1 METSSDR
8 SRGSAVEAIE
18 LDRLGVPM
26 AANPAHEAIEI
37 ILISA
42 RDGAGTTGY
51 GEIAAAPGR
60 FALAR
65 SMGACAIGRDPYQLA
80 QLRADWEVAGR
91 PASDEARAVS
101 GGIETALA
109 DLRARQAGVPLFVML
124 GGRRVDRIPI
134 VRRLHPG
141 TDPVGM
147 AGQAL
152 ELAHQGFA
160 TFVVANGGR
169 TGNDMACLRAL
180 RRQLGPEAN
189 LRVDLAGRASVACA
203 RSLVAGCADL
213 WPEMIVDPADTL
225 AGLARLRQQARVPV
239 AAAVPARD
247 VPGLAEAVRAEALDI
262 WIADPLD
269 LGGPAAWGRAAAVCR
284 TFGLDVAL
292 DSRRR
297 TEIGAALA
305 LHLAAAY
312 RVVNRALELAPEL
325 SAGNGVL
332 AAGLRIADG
341 HCAVPDG
348 PGLGIDP
355 DPAKIRAARVENV
368 VLSGG
373 AA

>member
-1 METSSDR
+1 
-8 SRGSAVEAIE
+8 
-18 LDRLGVPM
+18 M

-42 RDGAGTTGY
+42 RDGVGTTGY

-80 QLRADWEVAGR
+80 HLRADWEVAGR

-109 DLRARQAGVPLFVML
+109 DLRARQAGVPLFAML
-124 GGRRVDRIPI
+124 GGRRVDRIPL

-147 AGQAL
+147 AGQAI
-152 ELAHQGFA
+152 ELAREGFA
-160 TFVVANGGR
+160 TFVVASSGR
-169 TGNDMACLRAL
+169 TGDDMASLRAL
-180 RRQLGPEAN
+180 RQQLGPEAN
-189 LRVDLAGRASVACA
+189 LRVDLAGRASVARV
-203 RSLVAGCADL
+203 RSLVTGCADL

-225 AGLARLRQQARVPV
+225 AGLARLREQAGVPV
-239 AAAVPARD
+239 AATLPVRD

-269 LGGPAAWGRAAAVCR
+269 LGGPAAWGRAAAVCQ

-292 DSRRR
+292 DTRRR

-325 SAGNGVL
+325 CAGSGVL

-355 DPAKIRAARVENV
+355 DPATIRAARIENV
-368 VLSGG
+368 ALSGG
-373 AA
+373 GA